1 MLTRGPL
8 SNVRVLDL
16 SRILAGPYATMML
29 GDMGA
34 DVIKVER
41 PGVGDDTRTW
51 GPPFSK
57 TGHES
62 AYFLSINRNKRSI
75 AIDLKQSRG
84 VDLIR
89 SLASNSDIVID
100 NFAPGGGDKLGLV
113 REKFLTD
120 FPSLI
125 WCSITGYGRDGPLSH
140 RLGYAVLLEAHS
152 GLMNCTGP
160 RDGDPVKAGV
170 AMTDILTG
178 LHACTG
184 ILAALHERTVTGK
197 GSLVDCS
204 LLESQVSAMSNVASN
219 RLIGNQESER
229 LGTDHP
235 SIVPYGTVK
244 TKDGR
249 IAIAAGNDSQ
259 FRGLCKCLDIPYEE
273 KFKTNADRV
282 KNRNACIESIESVTR
297 TRTTKDWI
305 GIFERVK
312 EGKFAFA
319 PVNNMQQVFSD
330 PQVLHRNMVL
340 ECEHKTAGKIRL
352 PGIPVKFSLRDQTK
366 CVRLPPPL
374 LGEHTVPVL
383 QEVLGLGTEDI
394 KELIDAKVVY
404 SNVVT

>member
-1 MLTRGPL
+1 MLARGPL
-8 SNVRVLDL
+8 SGLRVLDL

-34 DVIKVER
+34 DIIKVER
-41 PGVGDDTRTW
+41 PLVGDDTRTW
-51 GPPFSK
+51 GPPFTKS
-57 TGHES
+57 GHES
-62 AYFLSINRNKRSI
+62 AYFLSINRNKRSV
-75 AIDLKQSRG
+75 AIDLKHERG
-84 VDLIR
+84 LELVKD
-89 SLASNSDIVID
+89 LASKSDVIID
-100 NFAPGGGDKLGLV
+100 NFAPGDGEKLGLV
-113 REKFLTD
+113 REQFLAEI
-120 FPSLI
+120 PSLI

-184 ILAALHERTVTGK
+184 ILAALHERTITGK

-219 RLIGNQESER
+219 WLIGNQESQR

-249 IAIAAGNDSQ
+249 IAIAAGNDAQ
-259 FRGLCKCLDIPYEE
+259 FRGLCKCLGIDYTED
-273 KFKTNADRV
+273 FRTNADRV
-282 KNRNACIESIESVTR
+282 KNRVRCIESIERITR
-297 TRTTKDWI
+297 TRNTADWI
-305 GIFERVK
+305 EIFEKVQ

-330 PQVLHRNMVL
+330 PQVLYRKMIV

-352 PGIPVKFSLRDQTK
+352 PGLPVKFPLRDQNQS
-366 CVRLPPPL
+366 VRLPPPV
-374 LGEHTVPVL
+374 LGEHTIPVL
-383 QEVLGLGTEDI
+383 QEVLGLDSKTI
-394 KELIDAKVVY
+394 KSLIDDNVVY